1 MYRPAP
7 ERVKGREIAM
17 TEREIAEIRRRYRPE
32 KTNITHL
39 RGCYVNEKREIVSQF
54 DQPLSMMS
62 EEEAEKILATLKRT
76 LSGAQGRNL
85 FDVEFATQQV
95 VDSEEH
101 RLLMSLR
108 SSGLGDEEAV
118 QAFLQKV
125 IASLSMEGSY
135 LILLAHETYDV
146 PYRAA
151 DGGRQ
156 DDASDQVYTYFL
168 CSICPVK
175 LTTPALSY
183 FIYENKLS
191 NRPADWLVSPPELG
205 FLFPAFDSRSANIYS
220 ALYYTRNP
228 AENHQ
233 EFADAVFNREI
244 PMPAAEQK
252 ETFQSLL
259 GESLGEDCSLEVVQA
274 VEGQLTEMIEAHKER
289 KEEEPL
295 AVSKYAV
302 KRVLEGCGVPEERL
316 STFTQRYDE
325 AFGPDLD
332 LSPRNLVNARALE
345 VATPDVTVK
354 VNPERG
360 DLVETRVIDGVR
372 YILIRAEEGVQVNGI
387 DIHIS

>member
-1 MYRPAP
+1 
-7 ERVKGREIAM
+7 M

-191 NRPADWLVSPPELG
+191 NRPADWLVSPCI
-205 FLFPAFDSRSANIYS
+205 N
-220 ALYYTRNP
+220 
-228 AENHQ
+228 
-233 EFADAVFNREI
+233 
-244 PMPAAEQK
+244 
-252 ETFQSLL
+252 
-259 GESLGEDCSLEVVQA
+259 QA
-274 VEGQLTEMIEAHKER
+274 
-289 KEEEPL
+289 P
-295 AVSKYAV
+295 
-302 KRVLEGCGVPEERL
+302 RL
-316 STFTQRYDE
+316 SD
-325 AFGPDLD
+325 
-332 LSPRNLVNARALE
+332 
-345 VATPDVTVK
+345 
-354 VNPERG
+354 
-360 DLVETRVIDGVR
+360 
-372 YILIRAEEGVQVNGI
+372 
-387 DIHIS
+387 

>member
-1 MYRPAP
+1 
-7 ERVKGREIAM
+7 M

-39 RGCYVNEKREIVSQF
+39 RGCYVNEKKEIVSQF

-125 IASLSMEGSY
+125 IASLAMEGSY

-146 PYRAA
+146 PYRSA

-205 FLFPAFDSRSANIYS
+205 FLFPAFDSRCANIYS

-233 EFADAVFNREI
+233 EFAGAIFNREI
-244 PMPAAEQK
+244 PMPATEQK

-274 VEGQLTEMIEAHKER
+274 VEDQLTEMIEAHKER

-316 STFTQRYDE
+316 SAFTQRYDE

>member
-1 MYRPAP
+1 
-7 ERVKGREIAM
+7 M

-146 PYRAA
+146 PYRSA

-244 PMPAAEQK
+244 PMPAVEQK

-360 DLVETRVIDGVR
+360 DLVETRVIDGIR
-372 YILIRAEEGVQVNGI
+372 YILIRADEGVQVNGI